1 MTIIVRRMT
10 ALRRFASDIS
20 AFRFK
25 FRTRQAFSMTKRKA
39 EAGFSRF
46 RKLGTLTQYG
56 IPGGKTAMHFD
67 ALCQVEMITCDMPPR
82 FD

>member
-1 MTIIVRRMT
+1 
-10 ALRRFASDIS
+10 
-20 AFRFK
+20 
-25 FRTRQAFSMTKRKA
+25 MTKRKA